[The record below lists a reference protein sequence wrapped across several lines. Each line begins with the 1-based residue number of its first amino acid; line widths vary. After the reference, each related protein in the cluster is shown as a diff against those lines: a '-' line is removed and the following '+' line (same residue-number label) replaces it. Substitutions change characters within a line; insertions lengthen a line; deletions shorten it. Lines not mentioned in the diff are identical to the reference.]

1 VSYMTEAGLKGFRR
15 QENLGGEKGG
25 VMKKIFGLI
34 MSIVLLAGAALPAS
48 AQTSRGTLR
57 VAARR
62 GRGFTSQRRVYY
74 DRRDDRSFVD
84 EHRDKL
90 TVAGGTAAGAVLGAL
105 VGGKKGAIIGAL
117 VGAGGSA
124 LYTYKLRDKDD
135 DWRWRVN

>member
-1 VSYMTEAGLKGFRR
+1 
-15 QENLGGEKGG
+15 
-25 VMKKIFGLI
+25 MKKIFGLI

-48 AQTSRGTLR
+48 AQVRRGTYASR
-57 VAARR
+57 AAQQRAYER
-62 GRGFTSQRRVYY
+62 QRREYE
-74 DRRDDRSFVD
+74 RRNDGSFVQ

-105 VGGKKGAIIGAL
+105 VGGKKGAVIGAL

-135 DWRWRVN
+135 GRRWRR